1 MNIERVIKTYFI
13 FVMFVV
19 AVSIVGYNT
28 PTKAYMANVL
38 GYNFSVGEKFSEAK
52 NEEKQTA
59 DFLTF
64 AVTNNPKKTFVFAG
78 AQNSE
83 LMKLVFRS
91 AKNDVILRGIS
102 FKIALIDP
110 KYIKSAALVYR
121 GKLVA
126 EGVVQDGKLN
136 FANMNHKFDN
146 TTEDIFS
153 LSINLTDDIPVGQR
167 VRMDIENP
175 DDIVITNGENEFKLR
190 ASYPMKGRYLSVAQK
205 RTWGVKKA
213 VKKPATSANKK

>member
-1 MNIERVIKTYFI
+1 
-13 FVMFVV
+13 MFVV

-38 GYNFSVGEKFSEAK
+38 GYNFSVGEKFSESK

-91 AKNDVILRGIS
+91 TKSDVILRKIS

-110 KYIKSAALVYR
+110 KYIKNAGLIYK
-121 GKLVA
+121 GNLVA
-126 EGVVQDGKLN
+126 EGAVKDGKLN
-136 FANMNHKFDN
+136 FENMNHKFDN
-146 TTEDIFS
+146 TTEEFFS
-153 LSINLTDDIPVGQR
+153 LSISLIDDIPVGQR
-167 VRMDIENP
+167 IRMDIENP
-175 DDIVITNGENEFKLR
+175 DDIVITNGENEFKLQ
-190 ASYPMKGRYLSVAQK
+190 ASYPMKGKYLSVVQK

-213 VKKPATSANKK
+213 ARKSPPKKK